1 MRSRVRKVDV
11 FFYGLFMDETLLH
24 AKGITSPNLRVA
36 FVPGFQLQ
44 IGNRATLVPIPSE
57 RVFGVVASLSHRELE
72 RLYSEPSVQAYK
84 PEAVLAH
91 LLNGGILA
99 VLCFNLVEPPSA
111 DEHNPEY
118 AAKLRALAAQ
128 LQFPFDYVS
137 SIQ

>member
-1 MRSRVRKVDV
+1 MRKIDV
-11 FFYGLFMDETLLH
+11 FFYGLFMDEAVLH
-24 AKGITSPNLRVA
+24 AKGLTSPNLRIAV
-36 FVPGFQLQ
+36 VPGFQLR
-44 IGNRATLVPIPSE
+44 IGSRATLVPTPSE
-57 RVFGVVASLSHRELE
+57 RVFGVVASLSHSELE

-91 LLNGGILA
+91 ILNGEILA
-99 VLCFNLVEPPSA
+99 ALCFNLVEPPSA

-128 LQFPFDYVS
+128 LQLPPDYVS